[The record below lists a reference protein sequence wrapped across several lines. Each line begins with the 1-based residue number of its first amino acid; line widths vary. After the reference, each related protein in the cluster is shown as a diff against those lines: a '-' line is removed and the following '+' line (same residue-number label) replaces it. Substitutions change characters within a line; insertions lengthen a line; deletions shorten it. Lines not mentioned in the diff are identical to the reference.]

1 MTQTILK
8 ANIGV
13 VGLGRMGQRHA
24 LNVLHQVPRARL
36 FAVCSPAPHEI
47 DWAKN
52 DLEPEGVQV
61 FDTFEAMIRTPGLD
75 AVVIASPSELHFSQ
89 TLAAMELGIHVLC
102 EKPVTKDTAQLC
114 QLMQKAELYPQT
126 KVMVGFVRRFDENYQ
141 DALRK
146 IKDGAIGEPIIVRS
160 HGAEKLDK
168 TGYFI
173 EYARVS
179 GGIFLDTVIHDIDLT
194 LSILGDDIKPKAL
207 WATGIIAHHHEM
219 KDFKDV
225 DNAVAVVE
233 FWGGR
238 IAHYY
243 HSRTTSNGYD
253 NSTDI
258 IGMTGKISINSVP
271 HHNRVQVSNA
281 AGITQ
286 EVSHSWIDR
295 YREAF
300 VTELN
305 EFTNA
310 ILDKSEL
317 PMTLSAALTGL
328 KIATALRKS
337 LETGEKIEF
346 DDNGE
351 EIIPGTK

>member
-1 MTQTILK
+1 
-8 ANIGV
+8 
-13 VGLGRMGQRHA
+13 
-24 LNVLHQVPRARL
+24 
-36 FAVCSPAPHEI
+36 
-47 DWAKN
+47 
-52 DLEPEGVQV
+52 
-61 FDTFEAMIRTPGLD
+61 
-75 AVVIASPSELHFSQ
+75 
-89 TLAAMELGIHVLC
+89 
-102 EKPVTKDTAQLC
+102 
-114 QLMQKAELYPQT
+114 
-126 KVMVGFVRRFDENYQ
+126 MVGFVRRFDENYQ

-146 IKDGAIGEPIIVRS
+146 IKEGAIGEPIIVRS

-168 TGYFI
+168 SGYFI
-173 EYARVS
+173 GYARQS

-207 WATGIIAHHHEM
+207 WSTGIIAHHHEM
-219 KDFKDV
+219 KEFRDV

-271 HHNRVQVSNA
+271 HRNKVQVSNA
-281 AGITQ
+281 TGIIQ
-286 EVSHSWIDR
+286 EVTPSWIDR

-305 EFTNA
+305 QFTDA
-310 ILDKSEL
+310 ILDKTEL

-328 KIATALRKS
+328 KIAVALQKS
-337 LETGEKIEF
+337 LETGRKIEF
-346 DDNGE
+346 DENGE
-351 EIIPGTK
+351 ELLPN

>member
-1 MTQTILK
+1 MTQTGLK

-24 LNVLHQVPRARL
+24 LNILHQVPRARL

-47 DWAKN
+47 EWAKR

-61 FDTFEAMIRTPGLD
+61 FDTFEAMIRTPGLE

-102 EKPVTKDTAQLC
+102 EKPVTRDLAQLRD
-114 QLMQKAELYPQT
+114 LMRKAKLYPQA

-141 DALRK
+141 DALQK
-146 IKDGAIGEPIIVRS
+146 IKEGAIGEPIIVRS

-168 TGYFI
+168 SGYFI
-173 EYARVS
+173 GYARQS

-207 WATGIIAHHHEM
+207 WSTGIIAHHHEM
-219 KDFKDV
+219 KEFKDV

-258 IGMTGKISINSVP
+258 VGMTGKISINSVP
-271 HHNRVQVSNA
+271 HRNKVQVSNA
-281 AGITQ
+281 AGIIQ
-286 EVSHSWIDR
+286 EITPSWIDR

-305 EFTNA
+305 QFTDA
-310 ILDKSEL
+310 ILDKTEL

-328 KIATALRKS
+328 KIAVALQKS
-337 LETGEKIEF
+337 LETGRKIEF
-346 DDNGE
+346 DEDGE
-351 EIIPGTK
+351 ELLPN

>member
-47 DWAKN
+47 EWAKK

-102 EKPVTKDTAQLC
+102 EKPVTKDTAQLR

-219 KDFKDV
+219 KNFKDV

-286 EVSHSWIDR
+286 EVSPSWIDR

-305 EFTNA
+305 EFTDA

-328 KIATALRKS
+328 EIATALRKS
-337 LETGEKIEF
+337 LETGGKIEF
-346 DDNGE
+346 DENGD

>member
-1 MTQTILK
+1 M
-8 ANIGV
+8 
-13 VGLGRMGQRHA
+13 R
-24 LNVLHQVPRARL
+24 
-36 FAVCSPAPHEI
+36 
-47 DWAKN
+47 
-52 DLEPEGVQV
+52 
-61 FDTFEAMIRTPGLD
+61 
-75 AVVIASPSELHFSQ
+75 
-89 TLAAMELGIHVLC
+89 
-102 EKPVTKDTAQLC
+102 
-114 QLMQKAELYPQT
+114 KAELYPQA

-146 IKDGAIGEPIIVRS
+146 IKEGAIGEPIIVRS
-160 HGAEKLDK
+160 QGAEKLDK

-173 EYARVS
+173 GYARQS

-207 WATGIIAHHHEM
+207 WSTGIIAHHHEM
-219 KDFKDV
+219 KEFKDV

-271 HHNRVQVSNA
+271 HRNKVQVSNA
-281 AGITQ
+281 TGIIQ
-286 EVSHSWIDR
+286 EVTPSWIDR

-305 EFTNA
+305 QFTDA
-310 ILDKSEL
+310 ILDKTEL

-328 KIATALRKS
+328 KIAVALQKS
-337 LETGEKIEF
+337 LETGRKIEF
-346 DDNGE
+346 DENGE
-351 EIIPGTK
+351 ELLPN

>member
-1 MTQTILK
+1 MTHTIQK

-24 LNVLHQVPRARL
+24 LNVLQVPRARL

-47 DWAKN
+47 GWAKKT
-52 DLEPEGVQV
+52 LQPEGVKV
-61 FDTFEAMIRTPGLD
+61 FDTFDAMIRTPGLD
-75 AVVIASPSELHFSQ
+75 AVVIASPTDLHFSQ

-102 EKPVTKDTAQLC
+102 EKPVTTDIVQLC
-114 QLMQKAELYPQT
+114 QLMQTAELNPQT

-146 IKDGAIGEPIIVRS
+146 IKDGAIGEPIVVRS

-173 EYARVS
+173 GYARQS

-194 LSILGDDIKPKAL
+194 LSIIGDDIKPKAL
-207 WATGIIAHHHEM
+207 WATGIITHHHEM

-225 DNAVAVVE
+225 DNAMGVVE

-238 IAHYY
+238 IAQYY
-243 HSRTTSNGYD
+243 HSRTTSHGYD
-253 NSTDI
+253 NCTDI
-258 IGMTGKISINSVP
+258 FGMTGKISINSVP

-281 AGITQ
+281 AGIQQDVTP
-286 EVSHSWIDR
+286 SWIDR

-300 VTELN
+300 VTELSQ
-305 EFTNA
+305 FINA
-310 ILDKSEL
+310 ILDKTEL
-317 PMTLSAALTGL
+317 PMTLTAALTSL
-328 KIATALRKS
+328 KIATALQKS
-337 LETGEKIEF
+337 LETGGKIVFNE
-346 DDNGE
+346 NGD
-351 EIIPGTK
+351 EIVLKMQ

>member
-1 MTQTILK
+1 
-8 ANIGV
+8 
-13 VGLGRMGQRHA
+13 
-24 LNVLHQVPRARL
+24 
-36 FAVCSPAPHEI
+36 
-47 DWAKN
+47 
-52 DLEPEGVQV
+52 
-61 FDTFEAMIRTPGLD
+61 
-75 AVVIASPSELHFSQ
+75 
-89 TLAAMELGIHVLC
+89 
-102 EKPVTKDTAQLC
+102 
-114 QLMQKAELYPQT
+114 MQKAELYPQT

-168 TGYFI
+168 SGYFI

-219 KDFKDV
+219 RDFKDV

-295 YREAF
+295 
-300 VTELN
+300 LQ
-305 EFTNA
+305 
-310 ILDKSEL
+310 KPS
-317 PMTLSAALTGL
+317 
-328 KIATALRKS
+328 
-337 LETGEKIEF
+337 
-346 DDNGE
+346 
-351 EIIPGTK
+351 